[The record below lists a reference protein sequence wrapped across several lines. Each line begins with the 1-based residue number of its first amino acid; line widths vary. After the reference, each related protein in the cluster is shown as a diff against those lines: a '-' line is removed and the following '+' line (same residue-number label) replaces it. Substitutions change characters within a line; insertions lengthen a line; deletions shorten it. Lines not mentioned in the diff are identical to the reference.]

1 MSGLCI
7 TITPT
12 QQTRCTNRRIKMA
25 GLFDIGGKFKPRVS
39 FKRQKNKYEAHIR
52 VSGKYKFIGLF
63 STAQEASKARNAA
76 LQ

>member
-1 MSGLCI
+1 MM
-7 TITPT
+7 T
-12 QQTRCTNRRIKMA
+12 

>member
-1 MSGLCI
+1 
-7 TITPT
+7 
-12 QQTRCTNRRIKMA
+12 MA
-25 GLFDIGGKFKPRVS
+25 GLFDIGGKSKPRVS

-52 VSGKYKFIGLF
+52 VSGKYKFNGLF